1 MSPGVNFDLVKLV
14 LSLSHKKKKKNPSK
28 VKQRWSK
35 FLWYVSN
42 FSTAKL
48 NWSNF
53 YALTEI
59 SQTWHILKEH
69 LSSKA
74 SFHVSTTDYCT
85 LSSPRRFRGKTG
97 KIRDS
102 SVVSEPPIQLAQGL
116 SCQCMSSSL
125 RNDALRPC
133 GEVHPLRLQYII
145 TGSFVPD
152 WPAPLFTVHLTCVAS
167 FSLCSSSS
175 SAPTREGTTAWRLD
189 GGQLHVFSYLCNIN
203 HELQMSPRRPNNIHR
218 CLTVGGN

>member
-14 LSLSHKKKKKNPSK
+14 LSLSRQKKPSK
-28 VKQRWSK
+28 VKQRWST

-48 NWSNF
+48 NWSNL

-85 LSSPRRFRGKTG
+85 LSTPRRFRGKTG
-97 KIRDS
+97 ENKGQQCCFWATHSIS
-102 SVVSEPPIQLAQGL
+102 SGL
-116 SCQCMSSSL
+116 ILSVHELITQK
-125 RNDALRPC
+125 RPR

-152 WPAPLFTVHLTCVAS
+152 WPAPLFTAHLTCVAS
-167 FSLCSSSS
+167 FFFP
-175 SAPTREGTTAWRLD
+175 SAHPPARL
-189 GGQLHVFSYLCNIN
+189 
-203 HELQMSPRRPNNIHR
+203 
-218 CLTVGGN
+218 